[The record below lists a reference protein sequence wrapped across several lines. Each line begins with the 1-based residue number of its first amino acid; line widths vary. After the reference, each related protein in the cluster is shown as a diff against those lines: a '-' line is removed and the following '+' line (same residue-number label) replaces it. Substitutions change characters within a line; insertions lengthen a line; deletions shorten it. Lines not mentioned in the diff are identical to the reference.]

1 VYFLLN
7 LDRFCGFIKLF
18 PLPLKVE
25 GLVATSGNDFGCN
38 DRNPVLIGTES
49 PCFQGPSTP
58 GNHMTWSVLKWLVLC
73 FMHFMHIKKILTNIL
88 IFNKKNRQ
96 QRFWPLCVNYTSRV
110 TSDPKRYIGSVSC
123 PHCGGQT
130 STYGKN
136 PCPYRFSNFENY
148 LFKRQCPLIE

>member
-1 VYFLLN
+1 MIHPAKCLARRFDVPTFLTPGSKI
-7 LDRFCGFIKLF
+7 RI
-18 PLPLKVE
+18 
-25 GLVATSGNDFGCN
+25 T
-38 DRNPVLIGTES
+38 S

-73 FMHFMHIKKILTNIL
+73 FMHFMHIKKLQVFLFYTFYAHKENTSKYSH
-88 IFNKKNRQ
+88 FQPKKNRQ

-136 PCPYRFSNFENY
+136 PCPYQFGNFENY
-148 LFKRQCPLIE
+148 LFKRQCPSIV